1 MTVANE
7 IHIPAGEPVEL
18 TLTSA
23 DVIHSFWVPELHGK
37 LDMLPDGP
45 NTLVLEADE
54 PGEYLGACAEFC
66 GLQHAGMNFLVIA
79 QPRAEFDAWLA
90 AQREP
95 AEEPAGEPPVGA
107 ASVFA
112 AEGCAGCHEVGGR
125 TDGEWTAQA
134 GPDLTH
140 VGSRRTMAADT
151 IANTAEQMTEWL
163 RDPDE
168 VKEGT
173 TMPTPELTDERD
185 RASSSPTSRGS
196 SEHQAGPVSTETDE
210 PAERRAGRPVVH
222 ADRRPGAGD
231 RAQARRDVGRSA
243 GPVGKLMA
251 VQNDAIGKRLLL
263 TGFFFL
269 LLGGSVDSLVMRLQ
283 LAVPGERPHQPRALQ
298 RAVHQPRLGD
308 DVPGDPAD
316 HRGLRD
322 PAAAVPAR
330 HPRDAVPRLGAYS
343 FFTFLMGGLFYY
355 SEHAVP
361 ARPRRRVVRLHPA
374 QPAASSRRT

>member
-1 MTVANE
+1 VRSQDIAGRRRRLPVGPGIIGGDDIGERPVMVPVVFEPSGPAAEDIGVLWWLLLVVGTAVFLLVVVLLVVPMIRRRTTAADDRGADRADVPPSTASRWIVGLGVLMPTVLLVGVLVATVWTTRRISGAAPAGAVRIEVEAYQFWWSARYLDGDVTVANE
-7 IHIPAGEPVEL
+7 IHIPAGEPVAL

-95 AEEPAGEPPVGA
+95 AEEPAGEA
-107 ASVFA
+107 ARRGREVFA
-112 AEGCAGCHEVGGR
+112 AEGCAGCHEVVGGPTVSGPR
-125 TDGEWTAQA
+125 EA

-140 VGSRRTMAADT
+140 VGSRRTLAADT

-173 TMPTPELTDERD
+173 TMPAPELTD
-185 RASSSPTSRGS
+185 
-196 SEHQAGPVSTETDE
+196 DE
-210 PAERRAGRPVVH
+210 IS
-222 ADRRPGAGD
+222 D
-231 RAQARRDVGRSA
+231 
-243 GPVGKLMA
+243 
-251 VQNDAIGKRLLL
+251 
-263 TGFFFL
+263 
-269 LLGGSVDSLVMRLQ
+269 LVAYLQ
-283 LAVPGERPHQPRALQ
+283 
-298 RAVHQPRLGD
+298 
-308 DVPGDPAD
+308 
-316 HRGLRD
+316 GL
-322 PAAAVPAR
+322 
-330 HPRDAVPRLGAYS
+330 
-343 FFTFLMGGLFYY
+343 
-355 SEHAVP
+355 E
-361 ARPRRRVVRLHPA
+361 
-374 QPAASSRRT
+374 